1 MKTDMKSIMA
11 TASLLIAGAV
21 AGQALP
27 PWQAPAAYELAE
39 EVSVITITV
48 PDANVQAHFACKRL
62 VNSN

>member
-1 MKTDMKSIMA
+1 MKDV
-11 TASLLIAGAV
+11 AV
-21 AGQALP
+21 AAALFLAGVGTSFVLP
-27 PWQAPAAYELAE
+27 PWQNPQAYDLAE